1 MVMQIYNSQSKQKE
15 VFKPIHAPKVGI
27 YVCGITVYDY
37 CHIGHARVMVAFDM
51 IVRHLRSRGYDVKYV
66 RNITDIDDKIIARAI
81 ANNESIQSLTERF
94 ITAMHEDEAALNV
107 LRPDIEPKATEYITK
122 ITDMIQ
128 ILVDKGFAYLAPNH
142 DVYFRVAKF
151 ADYGKLSGKKIEDL
165 HSGARV
171 DINEQ
176 KESPFDFVLWKA
188 SKPSEPHWHSP
199 WGEGRPGWHIE
210 CSAMSKHTIGEQL
223 DIHGGGHDLQFPH
236 HENEI
241 AQSEC
246 AHGHTYVNTWM
257 HVGFVNVDN
266 EKMSKSLGNFFT
278 IRDVL
283 KHYPAEVI
291 RFFLL
296 SSHYRNP
303 LNYTTENLDNARAA
317 LRRLYGA
324 LEGVALVAPD
334 TRLLAQWTDT
344 YNAVMDD
351 DFNTPQAFAVLFDL
365 ATEVNKA
372 KAAKNSD
379 LAGQLSQV
387 LVSLANQLGVLTSEP
402 SAFLQGGAS
411 ADGLSEADIQAK
423 IEARVAAKKAKDFA
437 AADAIRNELKAAGI
451 EILDTAHGTTWRR
464 KEI

>member
-1 MVMQIYNSQSKQKE
+1 
-15 VFKPIHAPKVGI
+15 
-27 YVCGITVYDY
+27 
-37 CHIGHARVMVAFDM
+37 
-51 IVRHLRSRGYDVKYV
+51 
-66 RNITDIDDKIIARAI
+66 
-81 ANNESIQSLTERF
+81 
-94 ITAMHEDEAALNV
+94 
-107 LRPDIEPKATEYITK
+107 
-122 ITDMIQ
+122 
-128 ILVDKGFAYLAPNH
+128 
-142 DVYFRVAKF
+142 
-151 ADYGKLSGKKIEDL
+151 
-165 HSGARV
+165 
-171 DINEQ
+171 
-176 KESPFDFVLWKA
+176 
-188 SKPSEPHWHSP
+188 
-199 WGEGRPGWHIE
+199 
-210 CSAMSKHTIGEQL
+210 MSKHTIGEHL

-283 KHYPAEVI
+283 KAYPAEVI

-324 LEGVALVAPD
+324 LEGIALVKPEA
-334 TRLLAQWTDT
+334 TLSAQWTDA

-372 KAAKNSD
+372 KAAKND
-379 LAGQLSQV
+379 GLAGQLAQV
-387 LVSLANQLGVLTSEP
+387 LISLGNQLGILTSEP
-402 SAFLQGGAS
+402 SRFLQAGSSTDAIN
-411 ADGLSEADIQAK
+411 ETDILAK
-423 IEARVAAKKAKDFA
+423 IEARIAAKKAKDFA
-437 AADAIRNELKAAGI
+437 LADAIRNELKTAGI
-451 EILDTAHGTTWRR
+451 EILDTPQGTTWRR
-464 KEI
+464 V

>member
-1 MVMQIYNSQSKQKE
+1 L
-15 VFKPIHAPKVGI
+15 A
-27 YVCGITVYDY
+27 
-37 CHIGHARVMVAFDM
+37 
-51 IVRHLRSRGYDVKYV
+51 
-66 RNITDIDDKIIARAI
+66 
-81 ANNESIQSLTERF
+81 
-94 ITAMHEDEAALNV
+94 V
-107 LRPDIEPKATEYITK
+107 LRPDVEPKATEYITQ
-122 ITDMIQ
+122 ITEMVQ
-128 ILVDKGFAYLAPNH
+128 TLVDKGFAYAASNG
-142 DVYFRVAKF
+142 DVYFRVEKF

-165 HSGARV
+165 QSGARV
-171 DINEQ
+171 DVNEQ
-176 KESPFDFVLWKA
+176 KESPLDFVLWKA

-210 CSAMSKHTIGEQL
+210 CSAMSKHTLGEHL

-283 KHYPAEVI
+283 KIYPAEAI

-324 LEGVALVAPD
+324 LEGVTLLEPD
-334 TRLLAQWTDT
+334 AALLAQWTDA

-351 DFNTPQAFAVLFDL
+351 DFNTPQAFAVLFEI
-365 ATEVNKA
+365 ATELNKA
-372 KAAKNSD
+372 KAAKEAEQ
-379 LAGQLSQV
+379 AGQLAQV

-402 SAFLQGGAS
+402 NAFLQGGA
-411 ADGLSEADIQAK
+411 AATDGLSEVDILAK
-423 IEARVAAKKAKDFA
+423 IEARITAKKNKDFA
-437 AADAIRNELKAAGI
+437 AADTIRNELKAAGI
-451 EILDTAHGTTWRR
+451 EILDTPQGTTWRR
-464 KEI
+464 G

>member
-1 MVMQIYNSQSKQKE
+1 MAMYIYNSQTKQKE
-15 VFKPIHAPKVGI
+15 LFKPIHAPKVGM

-37 CHIGHARVMVAFDM
+37 CHIGHARVMVGFDM

-81 ANNESIQSLTERF
+81 ENGESTQALTERF
-94 ITAMHEDEAALNV
+94 IKAMHEDEDALHV
-107 LRPDIEPKATEYITK
+107 LRPSIEPKATDYIHQ
-122 ITDMIQ
+122 ITDMVQ
-128 ILVDKGFAYLAPNH
+128 TLVDKGFAYAASNG
-142 DVYFRVAKF
+142 DVYFRVEKF
-151 ADYGKLSGKKIEDL
+151 VDYGKLSGKKIEDL
-165 HSGARV
+165 QSGARV
-171 DINEQ
+171 DVNEQ
-176 KESPFDFVLWKA
+176 KESPLDFVLWKA

-210 CSAMSKHTIGEQL
+210 CSAMSKHTIGEHL

-283 KHYPAEVI
+283 KVYPAEVI

-324 LEGVALVAPD
+324 LEGVSLLTPN
-334 TRLLAQWTDT
+334 TSLLAQWTDA

-372 KAAKNSD
+372 KAAKD
-379 LAGQLSQV
+379 ATQAGMLAQV

-402 SAFLQGGAS
+402 NAFLQGGAP
-411 ADGLSEADIQAK
+411 ADGLNETDILAK
-423 IEARVAAKKAKDFA
+423 IEARVAAKKNKDFA
-437 AADAIRNELKAAGI
+437 AADAIRNELKAAGV
-451 EILDTAHGTTWRR
+451 EILDTPQGTTWRR
-464 KEI
+464 I